1 MNELRPT
8 HLKDIIGQEQI
19 KKNLG
24 ILIKSAQLRNDSLP
38 HLLFNGP
45 PGLGKTTLSLAI
57 AEEVGDIQIANGAN
71 LRTIKCLLPYLARI
85 TEFSILFI
93 DEIHRCR
100 PIVEEILYPVMED
113 FRCDVPTK
121 DEDISFDVPK
131 FTLIGATTE
140 SGGLSKPL
148 YDRFSHKFELQLYSD
163 KELVQLTKINSS
175 KLNVQIDDEACL
187 ILVGV
192 CRGVPR
198 IVNHLLEWVRDI
210 SLVKG
215 YTYISKEIV
224 KGAIKDLAISEDG
237 LTVNDRYYLSLLS
250 KSIPT
255 GLDTIAAST
264 NLSKN
269 TIESIIEPYL
279 LTKGLIKKTGKGR
292 ILC

>member
-8 HLKDIIGQEQI
+8 NLKDIIGQEQI

-85 TEFSILFI
+85 TEYSIFFI

-100 PIVEEILYPVMED
+100 PIVEETLYPVMED
-113 FRCDVPTK
+113 FRCDVETNNQ
-121 DEDISFDVPK
+121 EVSFDVPK

-148 YDRFSHKFELQLYSD
+148 YDRFSHKFELQLYSNR
-163 KELVQLTKINSS
+163 ELVQLAKINAS
-175 KLNVQIDDEACL
+175 KLNVQIDDEARL
-187 ILVGV
+187 ALVRV

-198 IVNHLLEWVRDI
+198 LVNHLLQWTRDI

-215 YTYISKEIV
+215 YTYISKQIV
-224 KGAIKDLAISEDG
+224 ESAIKDLSISEDG
-237 LTVNDRYYLSLLS
+237 LTPIDRQYLALLD

-255 GLDTIAAST
+255 GLDTIVASS

-269 TIESIIEPYL
+269 TIENVIEPYL
-279 LTKGLIKKTGKGR
+279 LTKNLIKKTGKGR
-292 ILC
+292 LKC